1 MIGKLNHVA
10 IAVPDLDAAAR
21 RYRETL
27 GASVGAPQALPE
39 HGVKVVF
46 VELGNTRIELMQP
59 LGASSPIAKFLEKK
73 PAGGVHHLCY
83 EVTDIH
89 AAIAA
94 LTASG
99 ARVLGDGTPRPGA
112 HGLPVVFIHPQ
123 DFDGVLI
130 ELEESSSPSP
140 LWG

>member
-1 MIGKLNHVA
+1 VIGKLNHVA
-10 IAVPDLDAAAR
+10 IAVPDLEAAAK

-27 GASVGAPQALPE
+27 GANVGAPQHLPE
-39 HGVKVVF
+39 HGVTVVF

-59 LGASSPIAKFLEKK
+59 LGPSSPIAKFLERK
-73 PAGGVHHLCY
+73 PTGGVHHLCY
-83 EVTDIH
+83 EVADIN

-94 LTASG
+94 LAASG
-99 ARVLGDGTPRPGA
+99 ARVLGSGKPRIGA

-130 ELEESSSPSP
+130 ELEEAPASSP
-140 LWG
+140 